1 MSGYQRRAG
10 VICSHLVLSGSSLNK
25 SQTASKEGLLAN
37 QVAIITGSGQGI
49 GAETAKL
56 FASEGA
62 RVVVTD
68 LDASKSDKVV
78 QEIITAGGEAIS
90 VPGDITDPKFP
101 EHLVKTTIDK
111 WQKLNIIVN
120 NAGYTWDGVIQKMTD
135 KQWEAMFAVHCTAP
149 FRLIRASALY
159 MREAAKQEME
169 KKEPVQPR
177 CIINVSSTS
186 GLHGNFGQANYAT
199 AKMGIVGLT
208 KTVAKEWGPFGVRC
222 NTVAF
227 GHINTRLTQ
236 EKLKDNFIEVDG
248 QKIALGIPGLS
259 DSNKEKMAMNVPLR
273 RTGNVKDAA
282 GSILLLASPYASYIT
297 GHTLEVTGGVGI

>member
-135 KQWEAMFAVHCTAP
+135 KQVLE
-149 FRLIRASALY
+149 
-159 MREAAKQEME
+159 
-169 KKEPVQPR
+169 
-177 CIINVSSTS
+177 SS
-186 GLHGNFGQANYAT
+186 F
-199 AKMGIVGLT
+199 V
-208 KTVAKEWGPFGVRC
+208 
-222 NTVAF
+222 
-227 GHINTRLTQ
+227 
-236 EKLKDNFIEVDG
+236 
-248 QKIALGIPGLS
+248 
-259 DSNKEKMAMNVPLR
+259 
-273 RTGNVKDAA
+273 
-282 GSILLLASPYASYIT
+282 
-297 GHTLEVTGGVGI
+297 